1 MPLYVWEKIS
11 GIVALR
17 KFSLLFLLA
26 LIWEVYAL
34 NLHNQLIFPTFT
46 DTMRAFF
53 DGIASGGLL
62 LKAWNSVRVLLVGYA
77 VGIVRETLRTV
88 LDITSGLGTDFIE
101 TLRAMFNHLPAFQ
114 LLRMLL
120 IGFGRGW
127 GGRVSGVVCVV
138 V

>member
-46 DTMRAFF
+46 DPMRAFF

-62 LKAWNSVRVLLVGYA
+62 LKAWISVRVLLVGYE
-77 VGIVRETLRTV
+77 VGLVLVTLLIVLS
-88 LDITSGLGTDFIE
+88 ITSSSGTHFIE
-101 TLRAMFNHLPAFQ
+101 TLTVCFNPLEDNSVLP
-114 LLRMLL
+114 LVL
-120 IGFGRGW
+120 ICFGLGD
-127 GGRVSGVVCVV
+127 G
-138 V
+138 